1 MGTRS
6 VRDFFYCGVTSDYRP
21 LNCPTG
27 FSAGLFVV
35 FTTKPNEN
43 LAGFGALLVT
53 YVAQI
58 LNFVT
63 FNSESRPFP
72 FSDFPGGQVEPAEV
86 AGADAG
92 PSDIMSAVPAQE
104 EDKAE
109 AANLLKKL
117 PKKAASKK
125 KAVSKKKATGKVA
138 KKTP

>member
-1 MGTRS
+1 M
-6 VRDFFYCGVTSDYRP
+6 
-21 LNCPTG
+21 
-27 FSAGLFVV
+27 
-35 FTTKPNEN
+35 
-43 LAGFGALLVT
+43 LVT

-92 PSDIMSAVPAQE
+92 PSDSMSAVPAQE

-109 AANLLKKL
+109 AGKPAKKG
-117 PKKAASKK
+117 PKKAPKKTGIKK
-125 KAVSKKKATGKVA
+125 KAVRKKKATGKVA

>member
-1 MGTRS
+1 M
-6 VRDFFYCGVTSDYRP
+6 F
-21 LNCPTG
+21 L
-27 FSAGLFVV
+27 V

-92 PSDIMSAVPAQE
+92 PSDSMSAVPAQE
-104 EDKAE
+104 EDNAE
-109 AANLLKKL
+109 AGKPAKKG
-117 PKKAASKK
+117 PKKAGLEKSGSQEK
-125 KAVSKKKATGKVA
+125 SYG
-138 KKTP
+138 